1 VVVTTPRGERPR
13 GRCERVGRAVA
24 QLNAAVRDG
33 RDRAE
38 VLDLVCGYARAL
50 TGALAA
56 TVMTVD
62 PDGLLVVRAIAGR
75 AAVCRRGERLA
86 VADTLAGTALQ
97 GREPVSASLRRC
109 RYRHEQALAT
119 AGFGRVIYLPIPG
132 YGSVAGVLGVG
143 YRQGGAVAAWE
154 VGLLETLAAIAG
166 LVPPAHDAKD
176 GAGGPARDPAGP
188 PDGSGD
194 LAVAGERARLAREL
208 HDSVVQTLYGI
219 SLGAGTA
226 GELLHHDPAQAQ
238 RSIAWIQET
247 AAAGM
252 TDLRDVILRL
262 RPAALPAGGLVAALG
277 HLLDTLQALH
287 GCRTSA
293 MLDAEPPT
301 SADVRQALY
310 RIAQEAVQ
318 NAAKHARA
326 GHVSVRLFGEDTDVV
341 LEIVDDGQGFRL
353 DRDYPGRLGVRSMR
367 ERAEGVGGRLDIF
380 SGPDTGTIV
389 RARLPAGA

>member
-33 RDRAE
+33 RDRTE
-38 VLDLVCGYARAL
+38 VLDLVCGYGRAL
-50 TGALAA
+50 TRALAV

-62 PDGLLVVRAIAGR
+62 PDGVLVVRAIAGR

-86 VADTLAGTALQ
+86 VADTLAGTALH

-109 RYRHEQALAT
+109 RYRHEQALAA

-143 YRQGGAVAAWE
+143 YRRGGAVAAWE
-154 VGLLETLAAIAG
+154 VCLLETLAAIAG
-166 LVPPAHDAKD
+166 LVPPVPEGD
-176 GAGGPARDPAGP
+176 PDPADP
-188 PDGSGD
+188 PDESGE

-262 RPAALPAGGLVAALG
+262 RPAALPAGGLVPALG

-318 NAAKHARA
+318 NAVKHARA

-341 LEIVDDGQGFRL
+341 LEVVDDGQGFRL
-353 DRDYPGRLGVRSMR
+353 DREYPGRLGIRSMR
-367 ERAEGVGGRLDIF
+367 ERAEGVGGRLDIV
-380 SGPDTGTIV
+380 SGPGTGTIV
-389 RARLPAGA
+389 RARLPADA

>member
-1 VVVTTPRGERPR
+1 
-13 GRCERVGRAVA
+13 
-24 QLNAAVRDG
+24 
-33 RDRAE
+33 
-38 VLDLVCGYARAL
+38 VLDLICGYGRTL

-62 PDGLLVVRAIAGR
+62 PDGVLVVRAVAGR

-86 VADTLAGTALQ
+86 MADTLAGAALH
-97 GREPVSASLRRC
+97 GREPASANLRHC
-109 RYRHEQALAT
+109 RYPHEQALAA
-119 AGFGRVIYLPIPG
+119 AGYGRVIYLPIPG

-143 YRQGGAVAAWE
+143 YRKGGAVPARE
-154 VGLLETLAAIAG
+154 VGLLEALAAIAG
-166 LVPPAHDAKD
+166 LVPPAVAD
-176 GAGGPARDPAGP
+176 DPAEDPAEQPTADPADPADP
-188 PDGSGD
+188 PDDTGQ

-262 RPAALPAGGLVAALG
+262 RPAALPAGGLGAALG

-293 MLDAEPPT
+293 MLDPEPPT
-301 SADVRQALY
+301 SADVRQAVY

-326 GHVSVRLFGEDTDVV
+326 GHVRVRLFSEGADVV
-341 LEIVDDGQGFRL
+341 LEIADDGQGFQP

-367 ERAEGVGGRLDIF
+367 ERAEGVGGRLDIV
-380 SGPDTGTIV
+380 SGRGAGTVV

>member
-1 VVVTTPRGERPR
+1 MVVTTPRGERPR

-24 QLNAAVRDG
+24 ALNAAVRDG

-38 VLDLVCGYARAL
+38 LLDLVCGYARAL
-50 TGALAA
+50 TRALAA

-62 PDGLLVVRAIAGR
+62 QDGVLVVRAIAGR
-75 AAVCRRGERLA
+75 ATVCRRGERLA
-86 VADTLAGTALQ
+86 VADTLAGTALD
-97 GREPVSASLRRC
+97 GREPVSVSLRRC
-109 RYRHEQALAT
+109 RYRHEQALAA

-143 YRQGGAVAAWE
+143 YRRGGAVAAWE

-166 LVPPAHDAKD
+166 LVPPAPAAEPSPPDPS
-176 GAGGPARDPAGP
+176 GAGAGE
-188 PDGSGD
+188 

-326 GHVSVRLFGEDTDVV
+326 GHVSVRLFGEDPDVV

-353 DRDYPGRLGVRSMR
+353 DREYPGRLGVRSMR

-380 SGPDTGTIV
+380 SSPDTGTVV
-389 RARLPAGA
+389 RARLPADA

>member
-1 VVVTTPRGERPR
+1 
-13 GRCERVGRAVA
+13 
-24 QLNAAVRDG
+24 
-33 RDRAE
+33 
-38 VLDLVCGYARAL
+38 VLDLICGYGRTL

-62 PDGLLVVRAIAGR
+62 PDGLLVVRAVAGR

-86 VADTLAGTALQ
+86 MADTLAGAALD
-97 GREPVSASLRRC
+97 GREPATANLRRC
-109 RYRHEQALAT
+109 RYRHEQAMAA
-119 AGFGRVIYLPIPG
+119 AGYGRVIYLPIPG

-143 YRQGGAVAAWE
+143 YRRGGAIPARE
-154 VGLLETLAAIAG
+154 VGLLEALAAIAG
-166 LVPPAHDAKD
+166 LVPPAAVEDRAAAD
-176 GAGGPARDPAGP
+176 RTTADSAADPANDPADPADP
-188 PDGSGD
+188 PDESGA

-262 RPAALPAGGLVAALG
+262 RPAALPAGGLAAALG

-293 MLDAEPPT
+293 MLDPEPPT
-301 SADVRQALY
+301 SADVRQVVY

-326 GHVSVRLFGEDTDVV
+326 GHVRVRLFSEGADVI
-341 LEIVDDGQGFRL
+341 LEIADDGQGFQP
-353 DRDYPGRLGVRSMR
+353 DRDYPGRLGLRSMR
-367 ERAEGVGGRLDIF
+367 ERAEGVGGRLDIV
-380 SGPDTGTIV
+380 SGPGAGTLV

>member
-33 RDRAE
+33 RDRTE
-38 VLDLVCGYARAL
+38 VLDLVCGYGRAL
-50 TGALAA
+50 TRALAV

-62 PDGLLVVRAIAGR
+62 PDGVLVVRAIAGR

-86 VADTLAGTALQ
+86 VADTLAGTALH

-109 RYRHEQALAT
+109 RYRHEQALAA

-143 YRQGGAVAAWE
+143 YRRGGAVAAWE
-154 VGLLETLAAIAG
+154 VCLLETLAAIAG
-166 LVPPAHDAKD
+166 LVPPVPEGD
-176 GAGGPARDPAGP
+176 PDPADP
-188 PDGSGD
+188 PDESGE

-262 RPAALPAGGLVAALG
+262 RPAALPAGGLVPALG

-318 NAAKHARA
+318 NAVKHARA
-326 GHVSVRLFGEDTDVV
+326 GHVSVRMFGEDTDVV
-341 LEIVDDGQGFRL
+341 LEVVDDGQGFRL
-353 DRDYPGRLGVRSMR
+353 DREYPGRLGIRSMR
-367 ERAEGVGGRLDIF
+367 ERAEGVGGRLDIV
-380 SGPDTGTIV
+380 SGPGTGTIV
-389 RARLPAGA
+389 RARLPADA

>member
-1 VVVTTPRGERPR
+1 MVVTTPRGERPR

-62 PDGLLVVRAIAGR
+62 PDGVLVVRAIAGR

-86 VADTLAGTALQ
+86 VADTLAGTALH

-109 RYRHEQALAT
+109 RYRHEQALAA
-119 AGFGRVIYLPIPG
+119 AGFGRAIYLPIPG

-143 YRQGGAVAAWE
+143 YRRGGAVAARE

-166 LVPPAHDAKD
+166 LVPPAP
-176 GAGGPARDPAGP
+176 AGEPHGPA
-188 PDGSGD
+188 PDGSGE

-226 GELLHHDPAQAQ
+226 GEQLHHDPAQAQ

-326 GHVSVRLFGEDTDVV
+326 GHVSVRLFGEDMDVV
-341 LEIVDDGQGFRL
+341 LEVVDDGQGFRL
-353 DRDYPGRLGVRSMR
+353 DREYPGRLGVRSMR

-380 SGPDTGTIV
+380 SGPGTGTIV
-389 RARLPAGA
+389 RARLPADA

>member
-33 RDRAE
+33 RDRTE
-38 VLDLVCGYARAL
+38 VLDLVCGYGRAL
-50 TGALAA
+50 TRALAA

-62 PDGLLVVRAIAGR
+62 PDGVLVVRAIAGR
-75 AAVCRRGERLA
+75 GAVCRRGERLA
-86 VADTLAGTALQ
+86 VADTLAGTALH
-97 GREPVSASLRRC
+97 GREPVSASLRHC
-109 RYRHEQALAT
+109 RYRHEQALAA

-143 YRQGGAVAAWE
+143 YRRSGAVAAWE

-166 LVPPAHDAKD
+166 LVPPV
-176 GAGGPARDPAGP
+176 PERDPDPADP
-188 PDGSGD
+188 PDGSGE

-226 GELLHHDPAQAQ
+226 GELLHHDPVQAQ

-262 RPAALPAGGLVAALG
+262 RPAALPAGGLVPALG

-318 NAAKHARA
+318 NAVKHARA

-341 LEIVDDGQGFRL
+341 LEVVDDGQGFRL
-353 DRDYPGRLGVRSMR
+353 DREYPGRLGIRSMR
-367 ERAEGVGGRLDIF
+367 ERAEGVGGRLDIV
-380 SGPDTGTIV
+380 SGPGTGTSV
-389 RARLPAGA
+389 RARLPADV